1 MSLPKTLNIIPCIP
15 VMKFFLPLTLLTCC
29 LTAQIYAEV
38 ENEIPY
44 GIEAVTGFRSE
55 YVYRGFNLAEDSV
68 LDFQIEAEIAIN
80 DQTYLNVGG
89 WYATETGDNDFSES
103 AIFTKLSFEQSDQL
117 TLGVDVSYRDF
128 NESFFDSGIDF
139 GIFAS
144 WQFNEDFGLSTGAS
158 YDTGADGF
166 YAYLEGNWSKTLSD
180 DAFVSL
186 KTGVSY
192 VSDYYERNGIN
203 DIYIRLSLTYH
214 ISETVSVTP
223 FVGTSIL
230 IEDDSTFPG
239 VINDDTTYAGLWF
252 VVRF

>member
-68 LDFQIEAEIAIN
+68 LDFQIEAEIA
-80 DQTYLNVGG
+80 
-89 WYATETGDNDFSES
+89 
-103 AIFTKLSFEQSDQL
+103 
-117 TLGVDVSYRDF
+117 
-128 NESFFDSGIDF
+128 ESFFDSGIDF

-223 FVGTSIL
+223 FVGTTCPRS
-230 IEDDSTFPG
+230 G
-239 VINDDTTYAGLWF
+239 AM
-252 VVRF
+252 